1 METMPANAA
10 NRSTGSGSRPR
21 FVFVMPVYNHGDAV
35 TAVIWKAKA
44 LGYPVIVV
52 DDGSTD
58 GTAERIAQIPHIT
71 VLRHPCNQG
80 KGAALMTGL
89 ASAAEIADWAVTIDA
104 DGQHDPADAP
114 HLIRA
119 VLESACRPLAI
130 GVRQGMDAG
139 DVHWTSR
146 FGRVFSNFWVWCSGG
161 RWSADTQSGFRIY
174 PLPEALNLNVR
185 SGGYQFEIEIL
196 AKAGW
201 RRIPVV
207 EAPVSVDYRPGRGRQ
222 SHFRPFVDFMRN
234 FCTFARLI
242 TQRIF
247 IPAAI
252 RGRLLASAANRMKKR
267 KHVEQETG
275 Y

>member
-1 METMPANAA
+1 MEQIHANAGNNA
-10 NRSTGSGSRPR
+10 AGSDSRQR
-21 FVFVMPVYNHGDAV
+21 FVFVVPVFNHADEVAAV
-35 TAVIWKAKA
+35 VGKAKK
-44 LGYPVIVV
+44 LGFPVIVV

-58 GTAERIAQIPHIT
+58 GSTERIQDIPEIT
-71 VLRHPCNQG
+71 VLRHPRNRG

-89 ASAAEIADWAVTIDA
+89 AAAAETADWAITLDA

-114 HLIRA
+114 DLIRA
-119 VLESACRPLAI
+119 VLESDQRPLAL
-130 GVRQGMDAG
+130 GVRQGMNAE

-146 FGRVFSNFWVWCSGG
+146 FGREFSNFWVWCSGG

-196 AKAGW
+196 AKAAW
-201 RRIPVV
+201 RRIPLV

-234 FCTFARLI
+234 FGTFARLI
-242 TQRIF
+242 TQRLF

-252 RGRLLASAANRMKKR
+252 RGRLLASAANQVKYLR
-267 KHVEQETG
+267 HVEK
-275 Y
+275 

>member
-1 METMPANAA
+1 MEQIPANAVNNA
-10 NRSTGSGSRPR
+10 AGSDSRQR
-21 FVFVMPVYNHGDAV
+21 FVFVVPVYNHADEVAAV
-35 TAVIWKAKA
+35 VGKAKG
-44 LGYPVIVV
+44 LGFPVIVV

-58 GTAERIAQIPHIT
+58 GSSEQIEAIPEIT
-71 VLRHPCNQG
+71 VLRHPRNRG

-89 ASAAEIADWAVTIDA
+89 AAAAETADWAITLDA

-114 HLIRA
+114 NLIRA
-119 VLESACRPLAI
+119 VLESDQRPLAL

-146 FGRVFSNFWVWCSGG
+146 FGREFSNFWVWCSGG

-196 AKAGW
+196 AKAAW
-201 RRIPVV
+201 RRIPLV

-234 FCTFARLI
+234 FGTFARLI
-242 TQRIF
+242 TQRLF
-247 IPAAI
+247 LPAAI
-252 RGRLLASAANRMKKR
+252 RGRLLASAANQVKYLR
-267 KHVEQETG
+267 HVEK
-275 Y
+275 